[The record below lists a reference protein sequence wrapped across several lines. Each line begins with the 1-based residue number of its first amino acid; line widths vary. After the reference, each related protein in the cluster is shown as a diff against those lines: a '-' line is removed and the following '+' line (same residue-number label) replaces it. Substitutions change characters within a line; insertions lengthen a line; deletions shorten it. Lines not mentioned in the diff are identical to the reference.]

1 MQKNIKKDE
10 LQLDAINSFNKYYY
24 EEKNTRGILSAC
36 CGYGKSYLM
45 YKIIKECNNKHNES
59 LFIIATSRIK
69 LVEQL
74 GPDIEKWSNQE
85 KLNIKFD
92 ISILCSDDIYKNDQ
106 RISTNKLNIDENKII
121 DKIIKRKRNIIN
133 IFITTYN
140 SAKKI
145 VDKISEY
152 NKKNIDN
159 SDIEEIE
166 TDLIILDEAHNT
178 VGSSK
183 KNNNPIQSQKYHH
196 DLFKRNDNFI
206 ASKYLFMTAT
216 PLILKHKNPNSV
228 INTDETNYSM
238 NNEKMYGNIFYS
250 YSFAQGIKDN
260 VITNFQTLYLELND
274 EFINKENNKQK
285 FIEDKQKILNLSKE
299 KQETKYFNDIC
310 SLFMKYM
317 VKYDFK
323 KTIIYISNQDKA
335 IKFKNILENIKNKI
349 KFDIYKIVSDTPNKQ
364 RREDENNFKQS
375 NRAVLIAVNIYNE
388 GVDIPCI
395 DSVMFA
401 EERFSST
408 TIVQNIGRCLRLDN
422 NNKNKIGYVILPT
435 IIYEFSDVE
444 NTYYSS
450 KFKNIRKCIDIIKN
464 KKSKHFYEK
473 YTDNKKNITDNKDNE
488 ENENESEEYD
498 TNEEFEDL
506 PNYLEDDKF
515 DNNKL
520 TDKQI
525 NDINLL
531 KYFEINGTYNGYISN
546 KTLEDIRIQYIV
558 NKKIVTIKD
567 YEYHINLDKNDQWL
581 RPDIEYRNEWISWDY
596 FLTKNTTTYN
606 ESKNIINS
614 LHDFFIITDMKSL
627 LNIQDYFIK
636 CELRE
641 DVLDTFEFN
650 NKINKEYDKIYKLKR
665 SNNAKYKELLNKI
678 IKIPLQ
684 SQKYY
689 ISSGEWI
696 SEEDFISREN
706 YKIKNLTGSNKSLHN
721 NVDNT
726 DKNMSNILNNDYTK
740 VKKNKW
746 IIYEKY
752 IISENIKNYLIDNK
766 LFDDKFDL
774 ILRYRINKNNIYESS
789 EIIIENKENKN
800 IVGKII
806 LDESKVEYITNL
818 LNKYNIIKEEIN
830 LNNVNYLNNTYQN
843 DIDIIIT
850 NVKNKIK
857 NDYKINTIIKNDNDI
872 NINNNYDINNDDIIK
887 GNKNININEDISS
900 LIKKYNNMDDNQPW
914 EKNKLK
920 SQIKKIHKNFG
931 EYWSD
936 YDKQELLNIIKNKN
950 NIYIEDL
957 IKKFGRN
964 EGGIIIQIRKLIEEN
979 KINESN
985 INKNILEILLK

>member
-1 MQKNIKKDE
+1 MQNKNNKKDE

-45 YKIIKECNNKHNES
+45 YKIIKECNNKHNEN

-74 GPDIEKWSNQE
+74 GPDIEKWSKDDN
-85 KLNIKFD
+85 LNIKFD

-106 RISTNKLNIDENKII
+106 RIYTNKLNIDDNKII

-140 SAKKI
+140 SAYKI
-145 VDKISEY
+145 VDKISEH

-178 VGSSK
+178 VGSG
-183 KNNNPIQSQKYHH
+183 KNNDQKYHH
-196 DLFKRNDNFI
+196 DLFKRNDNFM

-216 PLILKHKNPNSV
+216 PLILKHKNPISV

-260 VITNFQTLYLELND
+260 VITNFQTLFLEQND

-285 FIEDKQKILNLSKE
+285 FIEDKQKILNLSKKE
-299 KQETKYFNDIC
+299 QENKYFNDIC
-310 SLFMKYM
+310 SLFIELM
-317 VKYDFK
+317 VKYNFK
-323 KTIIYISNQDKA
+323 KTIIYIKNQNNAEK
-335 IKFKNILENIKNKI
+335 IKNILDNIKNKI
-349 KFDIYKIVSDTPNKQ
+349 KFDIYKIVSDTPNGQ
-364 RREDENNFKQS
+364 RRDDENKFKKS
-375 NRAVLIAVNIYNE
+375 ERAVLIAVNIYNE

-401 EERFSST
+401 EERLSST

-473 YTDNKKNITDNKDNE
+473 YTDNKKNISDNKDNE
-488 ENENESEEYD
+488 ENENESEEYY
-498 TNEEFEDL
+498 TNEEFEDNEDL
-506 PNYLEDDKF
+506 LNYLEDDKF

-531 KYFEINGTYNGYISN
+531 KYFKINGTYNGYISN

-567 YEYHINLDKNDQWL
+567 YGNHINLDKNDQWL
-581 RPDIEYRNEWISWDY
+581 RPDNEYRNEWISWDY
-596 FLTKNTTTYN
+596 FFTKNTTTYN
-606 ESKNIINS
+606 ECKNIINS
-614 LHDFFIITDMKSL
+614 LHEYFIFADVKSL
-627 LNIQDYFIK
+627 LKIQDYFIK
-636 CELRE
+636 CELEE
-641 DVLDTFEFN
+641 DLYDTYEFN
-650 NKINKEYDKIYKLKR
+650 NINYNEIDKLKR
-665 SNNAKYKELLNKI
+665 PNNNAKYKELLYKI

-684 SQKYY
+684 PQKYY
-689 ISSGEWI
+689 TSSGEWI

-706 YKIKNLTGSNKSLHN
+706 YKIKNLTGSNKSLN
-721 NVDNT
+721 DNT
-726 DKNMSNILNNDYTK
+726 DKNMSNILNNDYRK

-818 LNKYNIIKEEIN
+818 LNNHNIKKEEIN
-830 LNNVNYLNNTYQN
+830 LNNIKYLDNTYKN

-850 NVKNKIK
+850 NVKNKI
-857 NDYKINTIIKNDNDI
+857 NNVDKINMIIKNNNDI
-872 NINNNYDINNDDIIK
+872 NNNNNDINNDDILK
-887 GNKNININEDISS
+887 VNKNININEDISS

-931 EYWSD
+931 EDWSD

-964 EGGIIIQIRKLIEEN
+964 EGGLIIQIRKLIEEN
-979 KINESN
+979 KINETN
-985 INKNILEILLK
+985 INKNILDIL